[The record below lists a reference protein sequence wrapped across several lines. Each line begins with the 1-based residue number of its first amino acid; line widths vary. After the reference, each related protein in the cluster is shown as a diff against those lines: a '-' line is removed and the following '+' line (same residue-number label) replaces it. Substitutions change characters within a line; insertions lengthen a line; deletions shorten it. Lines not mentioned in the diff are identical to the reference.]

1 MSYLSFIR
9 NLPEKLTQP
18 PLIAALAS
26 VGIHGVLAMTLP
38 SLSASSKPEEQ
49 KPRGTVKVV
58 ELTPAEQSR
67 IPQLAPPPV
76 SLPPSP
82 NQTQLLP
89 PLPPP
94 SSVLPPIPSSP
105 PYKFPLNS
113 TPQPNTGAGLP
124 EIFQRSSDRRQQR
137 ARQNPFNP
145 NNPNFIVGR
154 LPDPPKVPQSGS
166 RKVTQQEIRRRLFQ
180 GLPAGVQP
188 GQDDISALFPPPP
201 PTSDQQT
208 PFNPSEE
215 SSGKQPPIDFGQQTP
230 SNPKPQR
237 SIDFGQQ
244 TPNSEPQ
251 IAANSEQQTSKNSE
265 QQPPATS
272 GQQTPP
278 LSPQQIAMARRELQ
292 RQQVLADIRQQRRN
306 YAYDGNGTRDD
317 DYRQKLAGWGSRL
330 NKVPSKEQE
339 ITLTSQFR
347 ACFIKK
353 PEATALVG
361 AQVDAKGSVTTE
373 LLRSSG
379 YNILN
384 EKAQEVVKAHSFGAK
399 EQVYVV
405 QVKFAYNEKD
415 CPPMTASREAR
426 NSQEVQDSRKP
437 RDSQESSEPQK
448 PRDSQNSQN
457 SPAPRKLRDS
467 QEAQDSRRPR
477 DSQESSE
484 SQKPRD
490 SQNSQNS
497 PEPRKPRDSQ
507 ESSESQKPRDSQNS
521 QNSPEPRKPR
531 DSQEAQDSRKPR
543 DSQESSESQKPRDS
557 QNSQNSPE
565 PRKPRDS
572 QEAQDSRKPRDS
584 QESSESQKPRE
595 SQESS
600 ESKKP
605 QDSQNSQNSPE
616 PRKPQESPDS
626 QNSQQTP

>member
-1 MSYLSFIR
+1 MSYLSFIK

-38 SLSASSKPEEQ
+38 SLSASSTKLEEQ

-58 ELTPAEQSR
+58 ELSPAEQSR

-76 SLPPSP
+76 SLPPIP

-105 PYKFPLNS
+105 PYKFPMNS
-113 TPQPNTGAGLP
+113 TPRPNTGAGLP

-137 ARQNPFNP
+137 VRQNPFNP

-154 LPDPPKVPQSGS
+154 LPDPPKVPQSAP

-188 GQDDISALFPPPP
+188 GQDDISSLFPPPP
-201 PTSDQQT
+201 PTSEQQT

-215 SSGKQPPIDFGQQTP
+215 SSEKQPPIDFGQQTP
-230 SNPKPQR
+230 SNTKPQR

-244 TPNSEPQ
+244 TPNSESKV
-251 IAANSEQQTSKNSE
+251 AANSGQQTPKNSE
-265 QQPPATS
+265 PQTPANS
-272 GQQTPP
+272 RQQTPP
-278 LSPQQIAMARRELQ
+278 LSPQQIAVARRELQ

-339 ITLTSQFR
+339 ITLTPQYR

-361 AQVDAKGSVTTE
+361 AQVDAKGNVTAE

-384 EKAQEVVKAHSFGAK
+384 DKAQEVVKAHSFGAK

-415 CPPMTASREAR
+415 CPPVTSSRQSR
-426 NSQEVQDSRKP
+426 NSPEAQDSKKP
-437 RDSQESSEPQK
+437 
-448 PRDSQNSQN
+448 
-457 SPAPRKLRDS
+457 RDS
-467 QEAQDSRRPR
+467 QEAQDSRKPR
-477 DSQESSE
+477 ESQESSE
-484 SQKPRD
+484 FKKPQESPD
-490 SQNSQNS
+490 SQNS
-497 PEPRKPRDSQ
+497 PEPRKPRESQ
-507 ESSESQKPRDSQNS
+507 ESSESKKPRESQNS

-543 DSQESSESQKPRDS
+543 
-557 QNSQNSPE
+557 
-565 PRKPRDS
+565 
-572 QEAQDSRKPRDS
+572 
-584 QESSESQKPRE
+584 E

-605 QDSQNSQNSPE
+605 QESPDSQNSPEPRKPQESPDSQNSPE

>member
-1 MSYLSFIR
+1 MSYLSFIK

-76 SLPPSP
+76 SLPPIP

-113 TPQPNTGAGLP
+113 TPQPRTGAGLP
-124 EIFQRSSDRRQQR
+124 DLFQRSSDRRQR
-137 ARQNPFNP
+137 RIRQNPFNP
-145 NNPNFIVGR
+145 NNPDFTVGR

-166 RKVTQQEIRRRLFQ
+166 PKVTQQEIRRRLFQ

-188 GQDDISALFPPPP
+188 GQDDISSLFPPPP
-201 PTSDQQT
+201 PPDSQQQE
-208 PFNPSEE
+208 PFNSSET
-215 SSGKQPPIDFGQQTP
+215 SSGEQPPIDFGQQTP

-237 SIDFGQQ
+237 SIDFGQP

-251 IAANSEQQTSKNSE
+251 ITTNSGQQTPKNSEQQT
-265 QQPPATS
+265 PANS

-278 LSPQQIAMARRELQ
+278 LSPQQIAAARRELQ

-306 YAYDGNGTRDD
+306 YAYDGNGTRDN
-317 DYRQKLAGWGSRL
+317 DYKQKLAGWGSRL

-339 ITLTSQFR
+339 ITLTPKYR

-361 AQVDAKGSVTTE
+361 AQVDAKGNVTAE

-384 EKAQEVVKAHSFGAK
+384 DKAQEVVKAHSFGAK

-415 CPPMTASREAR
+415 CPPVTTSQESR
-426 NSQEVQDSRKP
+426 NSQGSSESRKP
-437 RDSQESSEPQK
+437 RDSQES
-448 PRDSQNSQN
+448 
-457 SPAPRKLRDS
+457 
-467 QEAQDSRRPR
+467 
-477 DSQESSE
+477 
-484 SQKPRD
+484 
-490 SQNSQNS
+490 
-497 PEPRKPRDSQ
+497 
-507 ESSESQKPRDSQNS
+507 
-521 QNSPEPRKPR
+521 
-531 DSQEAQDSRKPR
+531 
-543 DSQESSESQKPRDS
+543 
-557 QNSQNSPE
+557 
-565 PRKPRDS
+565 
-572 QEAQDSRKPRDS
+572 
-584 QESSESQKPRE
+584 
-595 SQESS
+595 
-600 ESKKP
+600 
-605 QDSQNSQNSPE
+605 
-616 PRKPQESPDS
+616 
-626 QNSQQTP
+626 

>member
-1 MSYLSFIR
+1 MSYLSFIK

-76 SLPPSP
+76 SLPPIP

-113 TPQPNTGAGLP
+113 TPQPRTGAGLP
-124 EIFQRSSDRRQQR
+124 DLFQRSSDRRQRR

-145 NNPNFIVGR
+145 NNPDFTVGR

-166 RKVTQQEIRRRLFQ
+166 PKVTQQEIRRRLFQ

-188 GQDDISALFPPPP
+188 GQNDISGFYPPPP
-201 PTSDQQT
+201 PPDSQQQT
-208 PFNPSEE
+208 PFNSSEA
-215 SSGKQPPIDFGQQTP
+215 SSGEQPPIDFGQQTP

-251 IAANSEQQTSKNSE
+251 IAANSGQQTPNNSE
-265 QQPPATS
+265 QRTPANS

-278 LSPQQIAMARRELQ
+278 LSPQQIAAARRELQ

-339 ITLTSQFR
+339 ITLTPKYR

-361 AQVDAKGSVTTE
+361 AQVDAKGNVTAE

-384 EKAQEVVKAHSFGAK
+384 DKAQEVVKAHSFGAK

-415 CPPMTASREAR
+415 CPPVTTSQESR
-426 NSQEVQDSRKP
+426 NSQGSSESRKP
-437 RDSQESSEPQK
+437 RDSQQ
-448 PRDSQNSQN
+448 
-457 SPAPRKLRDS
+457 
-467 QEAQDSRRPR
+467 
-477 DSQESSE
+477 SSE
-484 SQKPRD
+484 S
-490 SQNSQNS
+490 
-497 PEPRKPRDSQ
+497 RKPRDSQ
-507 ESSESQKPRDSQNS
+507 QSSESRKPRDSQQSSESRKPRDSQDS
-521 QNSPEPRKPR
+521 QNPQSSPEPRKPR

-543 DSQESSESQKPRDS
+543 DSQEAQDS
-557 QNSQNSPE
+557 QN
-565 PRKPRDS
+565 
-572 QEAQDSRKPRDS
+572 
-584 QESSESQKPRE
+584 

-605 QDSQNSQNSPE
+605 QDSQESSEPKKSQ
-616 PRKPQESPDS
+616 DS

>member
-76 SLPPSP
+76 SLPPIP

-448 PRDSQNSQN
+448 PRDSQ
-457 SPAPRKLRDS
+457 
-467 QEAQDSRRPR
+467 
-477 DSQESSE
+477 ESSE

>member
-1 MSYLSFIR
+1 MSYLSFIK

-76 SLPPSP
+76 SLPPIP

-113 TPQPNTGAGLP
+113 TPQPRTGAGLP
-124 EIFQRSSDRRQQR
+124 DLFQRSSDRRQRR

-145 NNPNFIVGR
+145 NNPDFTVGR

-166 RKVTQQEIRRRLFQ
+166 PKVTQQEIRRRLFQ

-188 GQDDISALFPPPP
+188 GQNDISGFYPPPP
-201 PTSDQQT
+201 PPDSQQQT
-208 PFNPSEE
+208 PFNSSEA
-215 SSGKQPPIDFGQQTP
+215 SSGEQPPIDFGQQTP

-251 IAANSEQQTSKNSE
+251 IAANSGQQTPNNSE
-265 QQPPATS
+265 QRTPANS

-278 LSPQQIAMARRELQ
+278 LSPQQIAAARRELQ

-339 ITLTSQFR
+339 ITLTPKYR

-361 AQVDAKGSVTTE
+361 AQVDAKGNVTAE

-384 EKAQEVVKAHSFGAK
+384 DKAQEVVKAHSFGAK

-415 CPPMTASREAR
+415 CPPVTTSQESR
-426 NSQEVQDSRKP
+426 NSQGSSESRKPRDSQQSSESRKPRDSQQSSESRKPRDSQQSSESRKP
-437 RDSQESSEPQK
+437 RDSQESSE
-448 PRDSQNSQN
+448 S
-457 SPAPRKLRDS
+457 
-467 QEAQDSRRPR
+467 
-477 DSQESSE
+477 
-484 SQKPRD
+484 
-490 SQNSQNS
+490 
-497 PEPRKPRDSQ
+497 RKPRDSQ
-507 ESSESQKPRDSQNS
+507 ESSESRKPRDSQDS
-521 QNSPEPRKPR
+521 QNPQSSPEPRKPR

-543 DSQESSESQKPRDS
+543 DSQEAQDS
-557 QNSQNSPE
+557 QN
-565 PRKPRDS
+565 
-572 QEAQDSRKPRDS
+572 
-584 QESSESQKPRE
+584 

-605 QDSQNSQNSPE
+605 QDSQESSEPKKSQ
-616 PRKPQESPDS
+616 DS

>member
-76 SLPPSP
+76 SLPPIP

-244 TPNSEPQ
+244 TPNSESQ

-437 RDSQESSEPQK
+437 RDSQESSE
-448 PRDSQNSQN
+448 
-457 SPAPRKLRDS
+457 
-467 QEAQDSRRPR
+467 
-477 DSQESSE
+477 

-557 QNSQNSPE
+557 QKSQNSPE